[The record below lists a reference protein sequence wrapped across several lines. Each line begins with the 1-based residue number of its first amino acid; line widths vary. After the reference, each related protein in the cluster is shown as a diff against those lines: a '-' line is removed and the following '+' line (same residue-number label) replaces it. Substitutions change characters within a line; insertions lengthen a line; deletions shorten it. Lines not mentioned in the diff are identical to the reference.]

1 MKDKRTYLVL
11 HLDPDTGEVEGR
23 TQWTVAQ
30 IIAEIN
36 RDRGIGWQR
45 YDESDWQEGWLE
57 FVEGKPCY
65 GGVYHAIP
73 ELWKSVCVGE
83 TTGRKARSN
92 A

>member
-36 RDRGIGWQR
+36 RDRGIGWQD

-57 FVEGKPCY
+57 FVETAG
-65 GGVYHAIP
+65 YHFIP
-73 ELWKSVCVGE
+73 ELIVQSLK
-83 TTGRKARSN
+83 RKYGWE
-92 A
+92 